1 MIVPVFI
8 GGQNDWKIQCIM
20 GICKLTEHLRTRNHS
35 QCRFCIVSKFGGWS
49 HKGTDKIK
57 HPLFLVEEETC

>member
-20 GICKLTEHLRTRNHS
+20 SICDLTKHLRTRKRV
-35 QCRFCIVSKFGGWS
+35 QCGFCIVYRFGGWS
-49 HKGTDKIK
+49 YKGTDKIK
-57 HPLFLVEEETC
+57 HPLLLVEEETC